1 MDALRLLARKTLAVL
16 DAWYYK
22 RNRLHTLG
30 PVLYLGRSRY
40 RGPDLIFEDGT
51 SLRDNEPVG
60 RLHFNNTGI
69 AALGEGSLHRTGL
82 KFAKLM
88 RLSLFKLAQCA
99 QSDPSFNDISVF
111 EGVTWIPEHGKGVGF
126 VSKPLPRSLRRLL
139 LAAHFRLLLW
149 AFAPAAQTRAAG
161 FAEPRRYWLTKAALA
176 NNLAKLAKG
185 EVAPSQHP
193 PQSGEA

>member
-1 MDALRLLARKTLAVL
+1 MNALRLLARKALGVV

-22 RNRLHTLG
+22 RNRLHPLG

-51 SLRDNEPVG
+51 ALRDNEPVG
-60 RLHFNNTGI
+60 RLHFNNAGI

-99 QSDPSFNDISVF
+99 QSDPHFSDISVF

-126 VSKPLPRSLRRLL
+126 VSKPLPRSVRRLL
-139 LAAHFRLLLW
+139 LGAHFRLLLW

-161 FAEPRRYWLTKAALA
+161 FAEPRMYWLTKAALA
-176 NNLAKLAKG
+176 SNLAKVAKG
-185 EVAPSQHP
+185 ETAPSQTSP
-193 PQSGEA
+193 ASGGG